1 MKVQIEDGGGLENKP
16 EKSIREKYQSV
27 ADEEGYVSI
36 SEFCWAELSKQSK
49 TIASFLDGDEGLSP
63 EYDFGQ
69 GIDFLGSSGNYDRMK
84 VHINDLET
92 FIKRVKEHYG
102 EK

>member
-1 MKVQIEDGGGLENKP
+1 MKVQLEDSGGLENKT

-27 ADEEGYVSI
+27 ADEEGYVSV
-36 SEFCWAELSKQSK
+36 SEFCWSELGKQSK

-63 EYDFGQ
+63 SYDLGQ
-69 GIDFLGSSGNYDRMK
+69 NIDFTGSSGHYDRMR

-92 FIKRVKEHYG
+92 FIERVKKHYG